1 MNTSMIKKLIV
12 GTLSVSILAAGCAYA
27 APAEPEV
34 KTFGSEDGST
44 AKFEFV
50 NGTGKDI
57 AYFNISIDDGTDQ
70 EAEEVKMIQEALIEQ
85 GILNDVADGQ
95 FGPNTE
101 AAVKEFCEKNGL
113 SAEEVTNEELLA
125 QLYADYDDG
134 NILKDD
140 ETFKADET
148 VIIYYQDAEDDAD
161 ADEAD
166 GADEFLLNEEY
177 IVTFCLAEDEETEYI
192 LHTIPI
198 EETSIRI
205 LIEEDIPYIE
215 YKAAGSENV
224 VSTLETEKAI
234 RTPAPQYEE
243 PITVPVYD
251 DGFYDD
257 GFADFSSDY
266 EPVQEPA
273 AGEPVPEPVAPE
285 PVPEPAASEPVQENT
300 AQGADGC
307 IDLEEALVN

>member
-1 MNTSMIKKLIV
+1 MNKGIIKKLIA
-12 GTLSVSILAAGCAYA
+12 GTLSVSILAAGCACA

-34 KTFGSEDGST
+34 KTLGSEVGST

-57 AYFNISIDDGTDQ
+57 SYFSICIDDRTDR
-70 EAEEVKMIQEALIEQ
+70 EAEEVTMIQEALIEQ
-85 GILNDVADGQ
+85 GILDDVADGQ
-95 FGPNTE
+95 FGPKTE

-113 SAEEVTNEELLA
+113 SAEDVTNEELLA
-125 QLYADYDDG
+125 QLYVDYNGG

-148 VIIYYQDAEDDAD
+148 AIVYYQDPEDDAD

-177 IVTFCLAEDEETEYI
+177 IVTFRLAEDEETEYI

-205 LIEEDIPYIE
+205 LIEEDIPYVE

-224 VSTLETEKAI
+224 ISTLETEKAI
-234 RTPAPQYEE
+234 RTPAHQYEE
-243 PITVPVYD
+243 PITVPVNND
-251 DGFYDD
+251 
-257 GFADFSSDY
+257 
-266 EPVQEPA
+266 
-273 AGEPVPEPVAPE
+273 
-285 PVPEPAASEPVQENT
+285 
-300 AQGADGC
+300 
-307 IDLEEALVN
+307 

>member
-1 MNTSMIKKLIV
+1 MKTSIIKKLII
-12 GTLSVSILAAGCAYA
+12 GTISVSVLAAGCAYA

-34 KTFGSEDGST
+34 KTFGSEEGST

-57 AYFNISIDDGTDQ
+57 SYFNICIDDGTDR
-70 EAEEVKMIQEALIEQ
+70 EAEEVTMIQEALIEQ
-85 GILNDVADGQ
+85 GILDDVADGQ
-95 FGPNTE
+95 YGPKTE

-113 SAEEVTNEELLA
+113 SAEDASNEELLEK
-125 QLYADYDDG
+125 LYADYDDG

-140 ETFKADET
+140 EVFKADET
-148 VIIYYQDAEDDAD
+148 VIVFYQDQEDD

-177 IVTFCLAEDEETEYI
+177 IVTFRLADDEETEYI

-205 LIEEDIPYIE
+205 LIEEDIPYVE
-215 YKAAGSENV
+215 YKAAGSENI
-224 VSTLETEKAI
+224 VSTLETERAI
-234 RTPAPQYEE
+234 RTPAPVYEE
-243 PITVPVYD
+243 TITVPVYD

-257 GFADFSSDY
+257 GFADTSYDY

-273 AGEPVPEPVAPE
+273 AVEPVPEPAAAE